1 MKRSVVAL
9 AVLALAGCSTPLE
22 RRQAG
27 GGFDYLEQGTASP
40 LVVPAGLET
49 PRMSTEF
56 AIPELG
62 DQADPELV
70 GPRLDVRPPLQVL
83 PLAEGTRIQSGT
95 DTVTVLIESN
105 DDGVELAEEINQTLL
120 GFLAQ
125 RGIGVAE
132 AGGGVITTDWIEKS
146 EVVERSWWRDT
157 EYQLR
162 QRYRFDTV
170 VKDHG
175 RTGSIE
181 ITLLD
186 HEEGLDGID
195 ESLVLTDADRRRY
208 AIDMLN
214 SAIAYMA
221 VERKAREAAN
231 QIANGRGLTTE
242 LGRDPD
248 NNAAFIA
255 DGAFDQVWSRMGKV
269 LPALGFEI
277 RDLDKTLATYYVE
290 FDSSGGFWSSLW
302 GGSDSLDL
310 EEGSYQVK
318 LSGMGQRTAITLMD
332 SEAEPLPEDQISE
345 IYRTFEQA
353 MSKEMSEL

>member
-27 GGFDYLEQGTASP
+27 GGFDYLEQNSGNP

-49 PRMSTEF
+49 PRTSREF
-56 AIPELG
+56 DIPALG

-83 PLAEGTRIQSGT
+83 PLAPGTRIQDGT
-95 DTVTVLIESN
+95 DTVTILIESN
-105 DDGVELAEEINQTLL
+105 DDDVALADEIQQTLL
-120 GFLAQ
+120 GFLGQ
-125 RGIGVAE
+125 RGIGVAD
-132 AGGGVITTDWIEKS
+132 ANGGVITTDWIEQT
-146 EVVERSWWRDT
+146 EVVERSWWRDK

-186 HEEGLDGID
+186 HEERLDGVD
-195 ESLVLTDADRRRY
+195 EDIVLTDADRRRY

-221 VERKAREAAN
+221 EDRQAREAAD
-231 QIANGRGLTTE
+231 QIANGRGFNTE
-242 LGRDPD
+242 LGLDPED
-248 NNAAFIA
+248 NAAFIA
-255 DGAFDQVWSRMGKV
+255 DGGFDEIWTRMGKV
-269 LPALGFEI
+269 LPALGFEV

-290 FDSSGGFWSSLW
+290 YDSSGGFWSSLW
-302 GGSDSLDL
+302 SDSERLDL
-310 EEGSYQVK
+310 EEGSYQVR
-318 LSGMGQRTAITLMD
+318 LFEMGERTAITLMD
-332 SEAEPLPEDQISE
+332 SDAEPLSTEQVTE
-345 IYRTFEQA
+345 IYQIVEQA
-353 MSKEMSEL
+353 MGKEMSEL